1 MYKHMAKKCRKPK
14 KNKES
19 RKCYKCNKVEHI
31 AKSYRFK
38 QPMKIRRNQ
47 EEINGSDKKD
57 EEESFVKGSE

>member
-19 RKCYKCNKVEHI
+19 RKCYKCNKVEYI

-57 EEESFVKGSE
+57 EEEGFFEDLE